1 MMQLQELLI
10 DEEAEATRRALD
22 KAKKEKEVKDRLDM
36 IRHNTEQASTHG
48 QHASDRKRGCC
59 CWEEEDVFTFSC
71 RACLGR

>member
-1 MMQLQELLI
+1 MQELLI

-48 QHASDRKRGCC
+48 LHARDRKRGCC
-59 CWEEEDVFTFSC
+59 CWEEDDVCLLSS
-71 RACLGR
+71 RVALGR